1 MGRRKNPANNI
12 FPPPQHRPGRAS
24 SVASKIRRKRP
35 IFRHSAAKTD
45 TSELIRE
52 IIDRFGKIKER
63 RRLLLARP
71 LSVKAAFLSDGMKL
85 ATALTVLPHTFAPS
99 YAAATNH

>member
-1 MGRRKNPANNI
+1 MGRRKDPAKNI
-12 FPPPQHRPGRAS
+12 FPPPRQRPGQACS
-24 SVASKIRRKRP
+24 AASKIRRKRP

-45 TSELIRE
+45 IFELIRE
-52 IIDRFGKIKER
+52 IIDSFGKIKDR

-71 LSVKAAFLSDGMKL
+71 LSVKVAFLNDGMKL
-85 ATALTVLPHTFAPS
+85 ATALTILPHTFAPS